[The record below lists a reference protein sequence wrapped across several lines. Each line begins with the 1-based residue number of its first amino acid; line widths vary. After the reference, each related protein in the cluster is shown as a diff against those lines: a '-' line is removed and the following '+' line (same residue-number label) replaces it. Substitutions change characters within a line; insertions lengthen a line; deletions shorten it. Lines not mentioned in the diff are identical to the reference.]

1 MAIIIMVLSGFLASL
16 SNFWLHCTLKKNGS
30 SQNYLL
36 FQFAFSGIFA
46 TFVLKDFQMH
56 PVDGALGFLSGL
68 LLSAMM
74 YCLSL
79 ALKLGP
85 AALTFSMINS
95 VSVFP
100 GIVFASLLGKT
111 FGHAYSY
118 WHAIGA
124 ILILLGLFQ
133 GSFSDLKSNKKWP
146 YYTLLASLLNI
157 CFLLLV
163 QWRAML
169 FKSDLPYSFFIP
181 VHLKAEE
188 GLFFMPCLYLSSM
201 LFQTIAPKRAANF
214 QKTEIIFALFGGVL
228 SSIGTF
234 FYLQSTYFAQANEN
248 AVIFPTYCISLILTT
263 NLWSFFLYREKIE
276 WRSNLLSISGII
288 ISQI

>member
-36 FQFAFSGIFA
+36 FQFAFSGLFA
-46 TFVLKDFQMH
+46 ALLLKDLNINLL
-56 PVDGALGFLSGL
+56 DALLGCFSGL
-68 LLSAMM
+68 LMSAMM
-74 YCLSL
+74 YCLSM
-79 ALKLGP
+79 ALQLGP

-100 GIVFASLLGKT
+100 GIVFACILGQA

-118 WHAIGA
+118 WHGMGA
-124 ILILLGLFQ
+124 LLILMGLFQ
-133 GSFSDLKSNKKWP
+133 GSFSDLKSSKHWP
-146 YYTLLASLLNI
+146 LYTLIACLLNI

-169 FKSDLPYSFFIP
+169 FKTDLPPSQLIP
-181 VHLKAEE
+181 LHLSPEE

-201 LFQTIAPKRAANF
+201 LFQAFIPKRASNF
-214 QKTEIIFALFGGVL
+214 QGIEILYSLFGGIL
-228 SSIGTF
+228 SSIGIF
-234 FYLQSTYFAQANEN
+234 FYLQATYFAQATEN
-248 AVIFPTYCISLILTT
+248 AIIFPTYCISLIITT
-263 NLWSFFLYREKIE
+263 NLWSFFLYQEKLD
-276 WRSNLLSISGII
+276 WRANALSISGII